1 MFNYYGLKLNHNKSL
16 CPFHNDNNP
25 SLVVHPKKNIATCF
39 SCGVTGN
46 VISFVQKY
54 EKQVNGNDLSINQA
68 IAKVV
73 EICNLNI
80 DISKLNRNSN
90 NNQFIVSSRKYTAEE
105 KHLIEVNEYLSKLF
119 HYNLTVINKDA
130 KNYLHNRKVE
140 DKQINELNLGF
151 AVKGQLLKLTE
162 KNDRITR
169 EDLIKL
175 KYLRIDENGNTQEVF
190 SNRIMFPICDEKG
203 NILSFAGRGI
213 KDEQPKYL
221 HTAENSLFQKK
232 ELLYNYSNAKSL
244 SYNNEL
250 ILSEGF
256 LDVAG
261 AKRLGFENVSSLMG
275 LVLTEEHLRLIKKNN
290 STITLALDND
300 RAGHDAMIKLIPELI
315 KRGLKVNVLD
325 FSKIGKYKDFGDL
338 SEADVSFMD
347 IQNCKVSGFDFLLSH
362 KYFKDLELKAQNISF
377 VYKELKKEKIIINTY
392 DDALFRDYIMENTD
406 YTRQDLEEI
415 MYPKAIKKKESI
427 MDNFT
432 TKAMTNYLYTEVLIK
447 VNSMN
452 DKVLSFYF
460 NNHKTE
466 IEERL
471 VSIFNMNPDKYLK
484 NESSNLNRDE
494 LLTDFLK
501 DNKDYSDYES
511 LNRFK
516 YLNVFDKTYIK
527 NSNGSARIRL
537 DDNQIQTVIKQYEN
551 SLSDQDKLALEEV
564 EELYI
569 INNLDDIDGILSY
582 KNKTLDI
589 LKENIKEK
597 LFLNKGKMEFFKFG
611 SLFLNVD
618 KDFIDTRFKGKT
630 GNFKTILFYNNLDNS
645 LVLNKNNV
653 ITKESNVI
661 EERFVS
667 TKELEQDKKEDYI
680 FSINQLLLVSSLET
694 ETHYFVRIPNT
705 DAKEYF
711 YVPKNECEWTENG
724 ELFYTKLRDGEYY
737 KIYDRNGEYLY
748 EKSFKELKT
757 KWEDKTKKQKT
768 PSNEKIKDSNE
779 NSKEELIFDNS
790 YISKY
795 KEPISRIYKSKI
807 YLETEKGFY
816 IKTNDSSSLLF
827 AIKKICSWTDD
838 KSYLIICPRKGLFN
852 SGLSKYSLEGFKKTF
867 EKRINYNEI
876 SKYLKIFYP
885 NESKKKDV
893 ISINVP
899 KYKCKL
905 NSNFVEV
912 PLIINNI
919 SGYIDVNIIKTK
931 INKESVIIEFTPN
944 EQIGFHDKEGN
955 YVGHYSSNQILEYY
969 NQTLENDKII
979 NFPSEDNEIQDM
991 SMLEKEVA

>member
-1 MFNYYGLKLNHNKSL
+1 M
-16 CPFHNDNNP
+16 
-25 SLVVHPKKNIATCF
+25 
-39 SCGVTGN
+39 
-46 VISFVQKY
+46 
-54 EKQVNGNDLSINQA
+54 
-68 IAKVV
+68 
-73 EICNLNI
+73 
-80 DISKLNRNSN
+80 
-90 NNQFIVSSRKYTAEE
+90 
-105 KHLIEVNEYLSKLF
+105 
-119 HYNLTVINKDA
+119 
-130 KNYLHNRKVE
+130 
-140 DKQINELNLGF
+140 
-151 AVKGQLLKLTE
+151 
-162 KNDRITR
+162 
-169 EDLIKL
+169 
-175 KYLRIDENGNTQEVF
+175 
-190 SNRIMFPICDEKG
+190 
-203 NILSFAGRGI
+203 
-213 KDEQPKYL
+213 
-221 HTAENSLFQKK
+221 
-232 ELLYNYSNAKSL
+232 
-244 SYNNEL
+244 
-250 ILSEGF
+250 
-256 LDVAG
+256 
-261 AKRLGFENVSSLMG
+261 
-275 LVLTEEHLRLIKKNN
+275 
-290 STITLALDND
+290 
-300 RAGHDAMIKLIPELI
+300 
-315 KRGLKVNVLD
+315 
-325 FSKIGKYKDFGDL
+325 
-338 SEADVSFMD
+338 
-347 IQNCKVSGFDFLLSH
+347 
-362 KYFKDLELKAQNISF
+362 
-377 VYKELKKEKIIINTY
+377 
-392 DDALFRDYIMENTD
+392 
-406 YTRQDLEEI
+406 
-415 MYPKAIKKKESI
+415 
-427 MDNFT
+427 
-432 TKAMTNYLYTEVLIK
+432 
-447 VNSMN
+447 
-452 DKVLSFYF
+452 
-460 NNHKTE
+460 
-466 IEERL
+466 
-471 VSIFNMNPDKYLK
+471 
-484 NESSNLNRDE
+484 
-494 LLTDFLK
+494 K

-630 GNFKTILFYNNLDNS
+630 GNFKTILFYNNLDNN

-680 FSINQLLLVSSLET
+680 FSINQVLLVSSLET

-711 YVPKNECEWTENG
+711 YVPKNECEWAENG

-893 ISINVP
+893 ISISVP
-899 KYKCKL
+899 KYKCEL

-912 PLIINNI
+912 PLVINNI

-931 INKESVIIEFTPN
+931 INKESVIIEFTQN

>member
-130 KNYLHNRKVE
+130 KNYLHNRKVK
-140 DKQINELNLGF
+140 DKQIDELNLGF
-151 AVKGQLLKLTE
+151 SVKGQLLKLA
-162 KNDRITR
+162 KSNNKIKKQ
-169 EDLIKL
+169 DLIDL
-175 KYLRIDENGNTQEVF
+175 GYLRIDNYGNIYETF
-190 SNRIMFPICDEKG
+190 TDRIMFPICDEKG

-221 HTAENSLFQKK
+221 HTSENSLFQKK
-232 ELLYNYSNAKSL
+232 ELLYNYSKSKSL

-250 ILSEGF
+250 ILCEGF

-261 AKRLGFENVSSLMG
+261 AKRLGFENISSLMG
-275 LVLTEEHLRLIKKNN
+275 VVLSEEHLRLIKKNN

-300 RAGHDAMIKLIPELI
+300 QAGHDAMIKIISNLI
-315 KRGLKVNVLD
+315 KKGLEVNVLD

-338 SEADVSFMD
+338 SEADISFVD
-347 IQNCKVSGFDFLLSH
+347 VQNCRLSGFDYLLKH
-362 KYFKDLELKAQNISF
+362 KYFKTLELKSQNIYS
-377 VYKELKKEKIIINTY
+377 VYKQLKKDQMIINTY
-392 DDALFRDYIMENTD
+392 DDALFRDYVIKNTD
-406 YTRQDLEEI
+406 YNKQDLEEI
-415 MYPKAIKKKESI
+415 MYPKKIQKKESVI
-427 MDNFT
+427 GNIT
-432 TKAMTNYLYTEVLIK
+432 TRAMTNYLYTEVLIK

-460 NNHKTE
+460 NNHKAE
-466 IEERL
+466 IEKRL
-471 VSIFNMNPDKYLK
+471 VSVFNTNPNKYLK
-484 NESSNLNRDE
+484 IDSSNINGDE
-494 LLTDFLK
+494 LLIDFLK
-501 DNKDYSDYES
+501 DNKDYSDYET

-516 YLNVFDKTYIK
+516 YLDVFDKTYIK
-527 NSNGSARIRL
+527 NSNGSAKIKL

-569 INNLDDIDGILSY
+569 INNLDDIDGILPY

-618 KDFIDTRFKGKT
+618 KDFIDTRFKGRT
-630 GNFKTILFYNNLDNS
+630 GNFKTILFYNNLDNN
-645 LVLNKNNV
+645 LVLSKNNV
-653 ITKESNVI
+653 IAKDNAND

-667 TKELEQDKKEDYI
+667 TNELEKTTSEDYR
-680 FSINQLLLVSSLET
+680 FSINQVLLVSYLET
-694 ETHYFVRIPNT
+694 KTHYFVRIPNT

-724 ELFYTKLRDGEYY
+724 EMFYTKLRTGEHY
-737 KIYDRNGEYLY
+737 KIYDKNGEYLY
-748 EKSFKELKT
+748 EKPFEELKNN
-757 KWEDKTKKQKT
+757 WEDKTKKQQGFGSKQIKEI
-768 PSNEKIKDSNE
+768 SSSSEK
-779 NSKEELIFDNS
+779 ELMFDNS

-795 KEPISRIYKSKI
+795 KEPISKIYKSKI
-807 YLETEKGFY
+807 YLETRNGFY
-816 IKTNDSSSLLF
+816 IKTSDSSSLLF
-827 AIKKICSWTDD
+827 ADKKICSWTDD
-838 KSYLIICPRKGLFN
+838 KSYLIICPRRRFFN
-852 SGLSKYSLEGFKKTF
+852 SGLSEYSLEGFKKTLK
-867 EKRINYNEI
+867 KRINYNEI
-876 SKYLKIFYP
+876 NKYLKIFYP
-885 NESKKKDV
+885 NGAKKRDI
-893 ISINVP
+893 ISLNIP

-905 NSNFVEV
+905 NSNFIEV
-912 PLIINNI
+912 PLVINNI

-931 INKESVIIEFTPN
+931 INKESVIIEFTQN
-944 EQIGFHDKEGN
+944 EQIGFHDQEGN

-969 NQTLENDKII
+969 NQMFGKDKTIDY
-979 NFPSEDNEIQDM
+979 SSKDNEIQDM
-991 SMLEKEVA
+991 PILEKEVA